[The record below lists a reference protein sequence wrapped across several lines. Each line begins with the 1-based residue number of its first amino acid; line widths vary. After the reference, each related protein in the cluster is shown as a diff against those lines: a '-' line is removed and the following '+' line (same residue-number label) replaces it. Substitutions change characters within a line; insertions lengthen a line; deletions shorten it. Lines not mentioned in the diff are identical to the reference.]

1 MSRWDRLS
9 MRQRL
14 LWSMIVIVMVV
25 VAVST
30 SLLLWNQ
37 RKALKNSANQISSMV
52 EKVQTDA
59 LEKFKVKQTADTKNA
74 LTTKANNLADL
85 IARLSPVPLL
95 TFDVDVLNQYCEQV
109 CRDPEVVLCYITDA
123 QGKILTDF
131 RNEDNQTLRSLIDLT
146 NQTKMTDIA
155 GRMAGRENILQITS
169 DVKQD
174 EMKIGTV
181 ALFLSEASLKRQE
194 EQFAAFVA
202 DTRNIFASLDKQIEK
217 QIGEETVR
225 GLWWGIMIALFAL
238 AGTTVVIFFAV
249 RSIVRSITSIIHD
262 LEAGAE
268 QVFSAADQ
276 VSSWSQQMAEGASQ
290 QAGSVEEVSS
300 SVSEMAAMSRQNADN
315 AMEANSLAATA
326 SSGAEASNVAM
337 QRMSDAIK
345 VIKQSSD
352 ETAKIIKT
360 IDEIAFQTNLLAL
373 NAAVE
378 AARAGEAGKGFAVVA
393 EEVRNLAQRSA
404 EAARNTSS
412 LIEGSQKNSDHG
424 VKVAKEVGGSL
435 GNIIDAV
442 RKVTGLINHISVAS
456 GEQAKGA
463 EQINQSMSEMDH
475 SAQQNA
481 ANAEQSAAI
490 AEELNAQAV
499 ELKRALKDLQS
510 VVVGHVKSDEPPTSG
525 YEEVKSEAT
534 FERRKVQFSRKMKP
548 AEASSPFDRQNT
560 SAKTDERVTTLADS
574 N

>member
-1 MSRWDRLS
+1 
-9 MRQRL
+9 
-14 LWSMIVIVMVV
+14 
-25 VAVST
+25 
-30 SLLLWNQ
+30 
-37 RKALKNSANQISSMV
+37 
-52 EKVQTDA
+52 
-59 LEKFKVKQTADTKNA
+59 
-74 LTTKANNLADL
+74 
-85 IARLSPVPLL
+85 
-95 TFDVDVLNQYCEQV
+95 
-109 CRDPEVVLCYITDA
+109 
-123 QGKILTDF
+123 
-131 RNEDNQTLRSLIDLT
+131 
-146 NQTKMTDIA
+146 
-155 GRMAGRENILQITS
+155 
-169 DVKQD
+169 
-174 EMKIGTV
+174 
-181 ALFLSEASLKRQE
+181 
-194 EQFAAFVA
+194 
-202 DTRNIFASLDKQIEK
+202 
-217 QIGEETVR
+217 
-225 GLWWGIMIALFAL
+225 MIALFAL

-463 EQINQSMSEMDH
+463 EQINQSMSEMDN

-510 VVVGHVKSDEPPTSG
+510 VVVGM
-525 YEEVKSEAT
+525 
-534 FERRKVQFSRKMKP
+534 SRVMNLPLPDMK
-548 AEASSPFDRQNT
+548 
-560 SAKTDERVTTLADS
+560 K
-574 N
+574 

>member
-1 MSRWDRLS
+1 
-9 MRQRL
+9 
-14 LWSMIVIVMVV
+14 MIVIVMVV